1 MQCTSLHRLSPAVQ
15 IRVLDPSLERFQMAQ
30 LVPSQMYLEYLRHL
44 KKTAVD
50 SNIQTLVN
58 SYNAGETLEQWLR
71 RLPSTA
77 SSARSCSLDAG

>member
-1 MQCTSLHRLSPAVQ
+1 MQCTSLHRLSPAVR
-15 IRVLDPSLERFQMAQ
+15 IRVLDPSPERFQKAQ
-30 LVPSQMYLEYLRHL
+30 LVPSQMHLQYSQHLR
-44 KKTAVD
+44 KAAVE
-50 SNIQTLVN
+50 SNTQTIVN